1 MEINEQ
7 LRKTMKNYLE
17 QLFSVFEQNNEYA
30 IVFGSK
36 IDHELITK
44 NKKQE
49 NTRIYLE
56 RLQEIIETMF

>member
-1 MEINEQ
+1 
-7 LRKTMKNYLE
+7 MKNYLE